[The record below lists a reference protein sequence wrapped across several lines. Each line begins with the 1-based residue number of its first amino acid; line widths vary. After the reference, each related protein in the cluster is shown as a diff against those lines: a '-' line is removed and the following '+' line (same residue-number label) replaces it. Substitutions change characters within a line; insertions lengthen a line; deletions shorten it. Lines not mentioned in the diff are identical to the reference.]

1 MTDQA
6 RRDWFVGLT
15 LALAVAWAVASSF
28 ARAGWPTATG
38 LVGLVL
44 ALDLV
49 FILRRRDGLLG
60 RLLVLCLVAGF
71 VELAAD
77 HWLVRWSGTLDYTP
91 GGPYVLS
98 SPLYMPFG
106 WACALLQLAYLGVRV
121 GQRLPLWAACVVAG
135 LVGAINIPV
144 YEHCAR
150 AAGWWAYKNTP
161 MLGNAPHYIIL
172 GELAAVSLLPLF
184 ARAAARR
191 PIGWSVALGLGY
203 GLYLCACLIGAA
215 KLVG

>member
-1 MTDQA
+1 MTDES

-28 ARAGWPTATG
+28 ARAGWLTATG
-38 LVGLVL
+38 LVTLVL

-49 FILRRRDGLLG
+49 FVAWRRDGLLG

-77 HWLVRWSGTLDYTP
+77 HWLIRSSGTLDYTP
-91 GGPYVLS
+91 GGPFVAS

-106 WACALLQLAYLGVRV
+106 WAGALFQLSYLGVRLAERRPV
-121 GQRLPLWAACVVAG
+121 WLACVIVG
-135 LVGAINIPV
+135 LVGAVNIPI

-172 GELAAVSLLPLF
+172 GELLAVLLLPLF
-184 ARAAARR
+184 ARAAVRR
-191 PIGWSVALGLGY
+191 PLGWSVALGLGY
-203 GLYLCACLIGAA
+203 GVWLCATLIGAA